1 MKENE
6 VINDTTGE
14 VVLKPKFRSA
24 WENPYGIQE
33 QDLSNEFEDVYTEIA
48 PYAVDPKTGKF
59 LNDSSVPK
67 IVKTGCVNVHERIQS
82 FAQEVD
88 LYHILEKFAYSDDP
102 SIINQKV
109 ANYGDISEMPDNLN
123 DIALKTNAFV
133 DKLTSLSPELAK
145 MVIDDNY
152 TAEQI
157 EAKANEILAS
167 RIKENEVKEE
177 NK

>member
-1 MKENE
+1 MKNE
-6 VINDTTGE
+6 EIIAATGE

-24 WENPYGIQE
+24 WNNPYGIKE

-59 LNDSSVPK
+59 LNDSSIPK
-67 IVKTGCVNVHERIQS
+67 VVKTGRINIQERIQS
-82 FAQEVD
+82 FAEDVD
-88 LYHILEKFAYSDDP
+88 IYRILEKFAYSDDM
-102 SIINQKV
+102 SLINKHV
-109 ANYGDISEMPDNLN
+109 ANYGDISDMPDNLN
-123 DIALKTNAFV
+123 DIALKTNAFI
-133 DKLTSLSPELAK
+133 DKLTELNPELAK

-157 EAKANEILAS
+157 EAKAIEILNS
-167 RIKENEVKEE
+167 RIKENDVKEE